1 MKNFSDYIGRDLL
14 IFQKSIWKREIELRC
29 DEELIATLK
38 YPKFYSDRAEVNL
51 NNEVYEFYRPK
62 FFFRDVDIR
71 KKGYQMPFAHL
82 VPNLWGNKGV
92 LDLPRGRKINMKF
105 GMIKKLAEIFEGE
118 NDLLVTII
126 SRFSFKEKCQ
136 VVIEKRS
143 DLLDEYPWIIML
155 AFYFSQL
162 RRRNSSIGN

>member
-1 MKNFSDYIGRDLL
+1 MRKLSDYIGRDLI

-29 DEELIATLK
+29 DEELIASLI
-38 YPKFYSDRAEVNL
+38 YPKFYSDKAEVTVD
-51 NNEVYEFYRPK
+51 NEVYEFYRPK
-62 FFFRDVDIR
+62 FFFRDVDVR

-82 VPNLWGNKGV
+82 VPNIWGNKGV
-92 LDLPRGRKINMKF
+92 LELPRGRKINMKF
-105 GMIKKLAEIFEGE
+105 GMIKKLAEIFEGD
-118 NDLLVTII
+118 NDLLVTLI

-143 DLLDEYPWIIML
+143 EIVDEHPWMIIL

-162 RRRNSSIGN
+162 RRRNSSVGK